1 MTQSEFAH
9 ELGVTQAT
17 VSGWERGLSEPE
29 DFRLKHI
36 AKQGEMSIEDLERSD
51 FKMIEWIENQIGLV
65 KVENIMAGDEYTQ
78 GRLDVLQEIEALLN
92 DKNRK
97 GGI

>member
-29 DFRLKHI
+29 EYRLKDIAQQGKHI
-36 AKQGEMSIEDLERSD
+36 
-51 FKMIEWIENQIGLV
+51 
-65 KVENIMAGDEYTQ
+65 Y
-78 GRLDVLQEIEALLN
+78 
-92 DKNRK
+92 
-97 GGI
+97 